1 MRQPPH
7 ADSQA
12 DEPEGLSGPPVGSD
26 QTEPEI
32 DEEEPEIDEEEPLE
46 EPEAP
51 AAPRLIRRS
60 DRVIALG
67 KTGSGKSW
75 TLASLF
81 ADYAGQR
88 LLVDVNDDYELG
100 PACQADGGCVAH
112 RVREIDWRARSIRYV
127 PSGRE
132 RDYDDLYAAVW
143 QRGQMLV
150 WLDEAYGPTSANRS
164 PHWLRRVVTQGRKRD
179 ILHLAATQRP
189 AHVLPELRNQA
200 EHALVFEI
208 GADESD
214 LRAVALRL
222 GMRTDELADELNN
235 LPRVPGHG
243 TATGYLRHDLGH
255 DQILRMPPLPQPV
268 LDRVHAHV
276 VMP

>member
-1 MRQPPH
+1 MVEHEHQEPDEH
-7 ADSQA
+7 QVVDDEFAGDVDEA
-12 DEPEGLSGPPVGSD
+12 IEPEPV
-26 QTEPEI
+26 
-32 DEEEPEIDEEEPLE
+32 
-46 EPEAP
+46 EAP
-51 AAPRLIRRS
+51 APRLIRRS
-60 DRVIALG
+60 DRVIAIG

-88 LLVDVNDDYELG
+88 VLVDVNDDYELG
-100 PACQADGGCVAH
+100 PACEPDGACVAH

-150 WLDEAYGPTSANRS
+150 WLDEAFGPTSAWKA

-179 ILHLAATQRP
+179 LLHLAATQRP
-189 AHVLPELRNQA
+189 AHVLTELINQA
-200 EHALVFEI
+200 EHALVFEV
-208 GADESD
+208 GVDEKD
-214 LRAVALRL
+214 LRTVAMRL
-222 GMRTDELADELNN
+222 GMTIDELATELRN
-235 LPRVPGHG
+235 LPRVDGHG

-255 DQILRMPPLPQPV
+255 DQILRMPPLPPAV
-268 LDRVHAHV
+268 VERVHSHV